1 MECESTNDLRHL
13 GLTLSVTTGRIRFE
27 TGCETPKPGRPSG
40 RRASEESNRE
50 FTVSNFLSETKCWL
64 SVLTQEVGKVKYE

>member
-1 MECESTNDLRHL
+1 MRKYQRSEALRPNIEGDDRSHSIRN
-13 GLTLSVTTGRIRFE
+13 GLRDPE
-27 TGCETPKPGRPSG
+27 PGRPSG
-40 RRASEESNRE
+40 RRAGEESNRE

>member
-27 TGCETPKPGRPSG
+27 TGCETPNLADQASAGRVKSL
-40 RRASEESNRE
+40 
-50 FTVSNFLSETKCWL
+50 TVNSRLVTSFQKQNA
-64 SVLTQEVGKVKYE
+64 G